1 MLLWWLSLP
10 LFAGNLSSEIL
21 HKVELEYG
29 QPGLQRVA
37 RWERLIWDIRYHAT
51 EQQLKEVNDFFN
63 VLRFRTDQDH
73 WQQADYWATPVETL
87 ASNGGDCEDFAIAKY
102 FTLRQLGVPA
112 RNMRI
117 TYVKALKINE
127 PHMVLTY
134 YPKQGEPLVLDI
146 LVSELLPASR
156 RTDLLPVYS
165 FNADGL
171 WESKSRNE
179 ESLLG
184 SADEIAM
191 WRNLKQRLG
200 MDTL

>member
-1 MLLWWLSLP
+1 VLLWWLSWP

-37 RWERLIWDIRYHAT
+37 RWEQLIWDIRYLAT

-63 VLRFRTDQDH
+63 TLRFRTDQDH

-134 YPKQGEPLVLDI
+134 YPKRGEPLVLDI

-171 WESKSRNE
+171 WQSKNRNE